1 MTKYLH
7 PLLAGVALMTLASAY
22 IISKDLNNRGKIEDL
37 AFPAEALRTAE
48 LPPTIELTNHLGEPF
63 SLKDDTQGDVVMITA
78 LYASCPHTCPA
89 IIQQAKRVADR
100 LSEEQ
105 RQDLHILGI
114 TMDPEN
120 DSPEALAE
128 LAEMH
133 GLVAP
138 LFEFLTGDPDE
149 VNALLDQF
157 GVLRERNL
165 ETGVIDH
172 VNLYFLLDRQGKIA
186 YRLTLGDQQER
197 WLESALAVLLE
208 E

>member
-48 LPPTIELTNHLGEPF
+48 LPPTIELTNQLGEPF
-63 SLKDDTQGDVVMITA
+63 SLKEDTKGDVVMITA

-100 LSEEQ
+100 LPEEQ

-133 GLVAP
+133 GLAAP

-197 WLESALAVLLE
+197 WLESALTVLLE